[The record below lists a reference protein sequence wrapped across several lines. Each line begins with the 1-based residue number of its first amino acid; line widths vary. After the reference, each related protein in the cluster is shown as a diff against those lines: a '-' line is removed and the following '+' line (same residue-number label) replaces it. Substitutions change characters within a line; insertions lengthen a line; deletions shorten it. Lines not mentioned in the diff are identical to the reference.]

1 MVKIIKFLKENH
13 ISEFI
18 FVIIL
23 LICSTII
30 LNYTGNIFPK
40 DINFPYYS
48 NFLNLINIL
57 KIEIVPEN
65 SNTLLV
71 SVYKRYIILFLGG
84 GYLTYLILLTILFH
98 KTCRESI
105 LYMGP
110 LYFSLAMCGEILSYI
125 LPFDNTKIFF
135 TALSWIFAFCGY
147 IRFIRYFINIFFE
160 EKKELRFLNIF
171 VSFLTIIAVFPLAMA
186 IKEFYFIFFDEALV
200 STALGINIFFNYF
213 KKFFIC
219 IIILLS
225 FVSFFYN
232 SKNKNKKTESFYY
245 FILFFIQFLFNT
257 YVYKKLNLY
266 GNFEFMAHVM
276 LNILFVHVWLEDIK
290 LTSDNQFFRS
300 INSNALRILITF
312 ITISFFIK
320 QITLTGYVTL
330 LITIIIFVETVSFVI
345 LFFSGQQ
352 EVTYDNFL
360 NKLKGIETIKELEEF
375 METELTKMFRLIEC
389 NFVLLPVNTTS
400 KFYEEQP
407 LIIFGPVYKNIKYD
421 ICFKIQNKNKTLGF
435 IYIKDPW
442 LLLYK
447 KKMKNFK
454 YLVQQIAPLVE
465 NLTLKTVQINHYK
478 KQEEYLSEKI
488 EKLEK
493 DIFYTKELLSLLEN
507 AEENKKHQIIEMIK
521 LRLAQE
527 KRGEI

>member
-171 VSFLTIIAVFPLAMA
+171 FSFLTIIAVFPLAMA
-186 IKEFYFIFFDEALV
+186 IKEFYFIFFDAMVNWIASL
-200 STALGINIFFNYF
+200 
-213 KKFFIC
+213 
-219 IIILLS
+219 
-225 FVSFFYN
+225 
-232 SKNKNKKTESFYY
+232 
-245 FILFFIQFLFNT
+245 
-257 YVYKKLNLY
+257 
-266 GNFEFMAHVM
+266 
-276 LNILFVHVWLEDIK
+276 
-290 LTSDNQFFRS
+290 
-300 INSNALRILITF
+300 
-312 ITISFFIK
+312 ISF
-320 QITLTGYVTL
+320 
-330 LITIIIFVETVSFVI
+330 S
-345 LFFSGQQ
+345 
-352 EVTYDNFL
+352 
-360 NKLKGIETIKELEEF
+360 
-375 METELTKMFRLIEC
+375 
-389 NFVLLPVNTTS
+389 
-400 KFYEEQP
+400 
-407 LIIFGPVYKNIKYD
+407 
-421 ICFKIQNKNKTLGF
+421 
-435 IYIKDPW
+435 
-442 LLLYK
+442 
-447 KKMKNFK
+447 
-454 YLVQQIAPLVE
+454 A
-465 NLTLKTVQINHYK
+465 
-478 KQEEYLSEKI
+478 
-488 EKLEK
+488 
-493 DIFYTKELLSLLEN
+493 LSLLVYRN
-507 AEENKKHQIIEMIK
+507 AVNFCVLILYPVTLPNSWMSSQSFLVESLGFSRYSIMSSTNRDSFTSSFLIWIPFISFTSLVAVTRTSITM
-521 LRLAQE
+521 LTSS
-527 KRGEI
+527 G